1 MAEIWSEEQLIA
13 DGFERVYAESEWY
26 DGPWAGLADIDG
38 KPHYFEMHVYDHSHE
53 VDEYQVWPASE
64 AVAELEREQWAIY
77 ARWYERRE
85 AGEVGQE
92 SHPGHGGVD
101 ARYDELELL
110 LAPHRLAPDGARR
123 LVCELRFVAG
133 VDVRYRVEGPDYW
146 LRWRPRPP
154 LIMGCCV
161 DNR

>member
-13 DGFERVYAESEWY
+13 DGFERVYTESEWY
-26 DGPWAGLADIDG
+26 GEPWAGLADIDG
-38 KPHYFEMHVYDHSHE
+38 KPHHFEIDHSRQG
-53 VDEYQVWPASE
+53 DEYRVWPASE

-101 ARYDELELL
+101 ARYDELDLL

-123 LVCELRFVAG
+123 LRCELRFVAG

-146 LRWRPRPP
+146 LRWRPEPR
-154 LIMGCCV
+154 
-161 DNR
+161 